1 MIEGPQEGQMAK
13 RMRINSQVNQGDIYA
28 ITENSIG
35 VEQSAI
41 DINFELQKEQNIKFA
56 KSGEHS
62 HKV

>member
-1 MIEGPQEGQMAK
+1 MAK

-41 DINFELQKEQNIKFA
+41 DINFELQKEQNLKFA
-56 KSGEHS
+56 KNGEHS